1 MQKNYPVQ
9 TSNVERH
16 VDLQVWP
23 LLDIQPVD
31 LVWTSHRYPE
41 LVTDQLTHWHWH
53 PVFSGRAPFSALC
66 STTVTLQP
74 DHRTQENKYDVLLK
88 AKLTNNPVPAHL
100 KYVSRKKHK
109 EERMTQC
116 MFLFICFIRILIKPS
131 SVKQKKRGSWW
142 GFLERCQSA
151 LRLWL
156 LYHISMN
163 Y

>member
-16 VDLQVWP
+16 VDLQVRP
-23 LLDIQPVD
+23 FLDVQPVG

-41 LVTDQLTHWHWH
+41 LVIDQLTHWHWH

-74 DHRTQENKYDVLLK
+74 DQRTQENKYHVLLNV
-88 AKLTNNPVPAHL
+88 KLTN
-100 KYVSRKKHK
+100 
-109 EERMTQC
+109 
-116 MFLFICFIRILIKPS
+116 MFLFICSIRILIKPS

-142 GFLERCQSA
+142 GFFERCQSA